1 MKITKSQLKQI
12 IKEEL
17 QNVLSER
24 ETEEEYRH
32 RIEGEA
38 VDIFC
43 MYVSDDHEHEGQRD
57 RNACEEHAEYLIT
70 IINRDF
76 PDKIW
81 TAEELADKIDAY
93 HGDDA

>member
-1 MKITKSQLKQI
+1 MKITKSKLKRI

-38 VDIFC
+38 VDLFC
-43 MYVSDDHEHEGQRD
+43 GDRPEDFEGERD
-57 RNACEEHAEYLIT
+57 RLRCEEHAEYLIT
-70 IINRDF
+70 IINTDF

-81 TAEELADKIDAY
+81 TAEELADTINHY